1 MHEHFTLSVSI
12 DSHLGHSVFD
22 CKSVHV
28 DSSETITRIYCL
40 WDPRYENGFEST
52 GRSVLVIFS
61 KHINKL
67 PETRVWIQ
75 LDFGV
80 LCVQGIECKYFTI
93 PCWEDIQK
101 KRSLIEAK
109 HQAAI
114 GRLAIVPPLPPPLA
128 AMKSC

>member
-12 DSHLGHSVFD
+12 DSHLGHSVFFD

-93 PCWEDIQK
+93 PCWEDTQK
-101 KRSLIEAK
+101 R
-109 HQAAI
+109 
-114 GRLAIVPPLPPPLA
+114 GRLLKPNTKPPLGDLP
-128 AMKSC
+128 